1 MNLKNYAPD
10 LNAPGTNG
18 HALAKT
24 ASPATT
30 TLSCQDQLSP
40 FIQDIEAD
48 RGNPDRQTIKFIV
61 PTMNCAGCMSKIE
74 RHFAGDERL
83 FSVRVNLSQK
93 EVVFVWDRDQAQ
105 VENQGQSLLDRL
117 QALGFEARPLMAE
130 DGADEHEKEM
140 QSLIRC
146 LGVAGFAFAYV
157 MLLSVSIWS
166 GAEGATR
173 DLFHWLSALIALP
186 AIAYAG
192 QPFFKGAWAALKA
205 GYLNMDVPISLAVI
219 LAAGLSLFET
229 ATHGEH
235 AFFDASVSLLFFL
248 LIGRTLDRMMR
259 VRAFQGVKQL
269 LSLKSEVAHVIEP
282 DGSKRMMSV
291 RDLSPGMRVF
301 VHPGE
306 TIMVD
311 GRVIEGCSDVDWSLI
326 NGEALPQTAKRGDVV
341 YSGLVNLSGP
351 LTIEVEAVGE
361 RTLLSDIVRLMEEAQ
376 SNRPRYRQ
384 LADRAAALYAPVV
397 HLAAGLTFVGWL
409 LYGASW
415 QSALYIAIS
424 VLIITCPC
432 ALGLA
437 VPVVQVV
444 ASSLAQRLGVLM
456 KDGAALESLSEVDSV
471 VFDKTGTLTLAA
483 PDLKRFA
490 FHMNDAHDLD
500 EMVLKQAA
508 GALAAHSLHPLSR
521 ALSGAVPASDA
532 AMPVLDNVQEEPG
545 MGLVCTWRDG
555 ELKLGSRKW
564 CGLERLEI
572 SNELSS
578 DLEGADLALW
588 VSFKDQ
594 FGQVSSA
601 HFAFEDQLRGGIR
614 ELIAFLSDQNISV
627 HLFSGDRGSAVQKLA
642 TQLGIG
648 SYQAQMKPDE
658 KAHAIA
664 ALQSQGAKVL
674 MIGDGMN
681 DGPSLK
687 RADVSL
693 SPSKAS
699 DLAQVSAS
707 FVLMKEEFTPIIDLF
722 HLAKA
727 SRVLIWQ
734 NFMLALVYN
743 LIAIPLAVMGGV
755 TPIMAALAM
764 SGSSLIVMANALR
777 LHFLIRPN
785 VRQAQK
791 NDTAN
796 QGPQMKDKDALLE
809 ACQ

>member
-1 MNLKNYAPD
+1 MSLNDYAPD
-10 LNAPGTNG
+10 LTARATDGRALGGTVSQP
-18 HALAKT
+18 KT
-24 ASPATT
+24 ALT
-30 TLSCQDQLSP
+30 CQDQLSP
-40 FIQDIEAD
+40 FVQDIPAYKAI
-48 RGNPDRQTIKFIV
+48 PARQTIKFIV

-74 RHFAGDERL
+74 RHFSGDEGL

-93 EVVFVWDRDQAQ
+93 EVVFVWERDKAQ
-105 VENQGQSLLDRL
+105 LENQGQALLEQL

-146 LGVAGFAFAYV
+146 LGVAGFAFANV

-192 QPFFKGAWAALKA
+192 RPFFKGAWSALKA
-205 GYLNMDVPISLAVI
+205 GHVNMDVPISLAVI

-269 LSLKSEVAHVIEP
+269 LSLKSETAHLIEP
-282 DGSKRMMSV
+282 DRSKRVIGV
-291 RDLSPGMRVF
+291 RDLSPGMNVF

-311 GRVIEGCSDVDWSLI
+311 GRVTAGCSDVDWSLI
-326 NGEALPQTAKRGDVV
+326 NGEALPQTAKVGDTV

-351 LTIEVEAVGE
+351 LTIEIEAVGE

-409 LYGASW
+409 WYGAPW

-444 ASSLAQRLGVLM
+444 ASTLAQRLGVLM
-456 KDGAALESLSEVDSV
+456 KDGAALESLSEVDTV

-483 PDLKRFA
+483 PELKTQNFSI
-490 FHMNDAHDLD
+490 NDAHEID
-500 EMVLKQAA
+500 ETLLMQA
-508 GALAAHSLHPLSR
+508 GISLAEQSLHPLSK
-521 ALSGAVPASDA
+521 ALSSASPVTDSA
-532 AMPVLDNVQEEPG
+532 LPVLENVQEQPG
-545 MGLVCTWRDG
+545 MGLVATWREG
-555 ELKLGSRKW
+555 ELKLGSQNW
-564 CGLERLEI
+564 CGLEDEDTL
-572 SNELSS
+572 NEPHS
-578 DLEGADLALW
+578 DLGRADLALW
-588 VSFKDQ
+588 ISFKDKH
-594 FGQVSSA
+594 GQLSSA
-601 HFAFEDQLRGGIR
+601 HFTFEDQVR
-614 ELIAFLSDQNISV
+614 EGARDLIAFLSDRNIHV
-627 HLFSGDRGSAVQKLA
+627 HLFSGDRKIAVQKLA
-642 TQLGIG
+642 TELGIH
-648 SYQAQMKPDE
+648 SYQAQMNPDE
-658 KAHAIA
+658 KARAIA
-664 ALQSQGAKVL
+664 ALQAKSSKVL

-687 RADVSL
+687 QADVSL
-693 SPSKAS
+693 SPAKAS

-707 FVLMKEEFTPIIDLF
+707 FVLMKEAFSPIIDLF
-722 HLAKA
+722 HLAKT

-764 SGSSLIVMANALR
+764 SGSSLLVMANALR
-777 LHFLIRPN
+777 LHFLLRPK
-785 VRQAQK
+785 VRYAQK
-791 NDTAN
+791 NDTINPGA
-796 QGPQMKDKDALLE
+796 QMNDKNPLIE